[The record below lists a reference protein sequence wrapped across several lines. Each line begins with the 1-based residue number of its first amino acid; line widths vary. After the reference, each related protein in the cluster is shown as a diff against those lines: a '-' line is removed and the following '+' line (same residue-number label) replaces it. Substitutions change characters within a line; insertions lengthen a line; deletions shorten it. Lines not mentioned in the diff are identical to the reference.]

1 MTDNILTIRF
11 SPDGFSLNDDVAC
24 EIAPGQD
31 FIHQLEEAL
40 LEQLPP
46 ASTQAICCELETTR
60 FMLIPTEIQ
69 DEQQLIQEMF
79 NATLSRPAN
88 EEVLLTQQVS
98 LTKTNQSVTLCF
110 AIDRDLYNFLIRN
123 YGEPAFIH
131 PIATLLTEADRMT
144 QGNCLVTRCNKHF
157 LEIALFRGERLQLCN
172 CYRTSQ
178 ADTRSYYVMNT
189 WLQQGLDQLQDYLL
203 VLGQGNE
210 GLQIRASLH
219 RFIKHVFS

>member
-1 MTDNILTIRF
+1 MTDQMLTIRF
-11 SPDGFSLNDDVAC
+11 SPDGFSFNDDVSC

-31 FIHQLEEAL
+31 FIKQLEEAV
-40 LEQLPP
+40 LEHVPP
-46 ASTQAICCELETTR
+46 GHNDIIRCEIETTR
-60 FMLIPTEIQ
+60 LMLVPPEIQ
-69 DEQQLIQEMF
+69 DKATIREMF
-79 NATLSRPAN
+79 NATVSQSSKD
-88 EEVLLTQQVS
+88 EELLTQTVT
-98 LTKTNQSVTLCF
+98 LTKTNQTVTLCF

-123 YGEPAFIH
+123 YGEPLFCH
-131 PIATLLTEADRMT
+131 PMASLLSEADRMT
-144 QGNCLVTRCNKHF
+144 QGNCLVTRCDKQF
-157 LEIALFRGERLQLCN
+157 LELALFRGDRLHLCN
-172 CYRTSQ
+172 CYRTTQ